1 VRSVIDGYEL
11 EDEDCDHRDEAAA
24 NEDA

>member
-1 VRSVIDGYEL
+1 VRSVIDSYEL